1 MIRIQKTRCEDTRSL
16 QDKYFACKTGDR
28 LMLAGAASK
37 TQWHTGGQ
45 GLRYR
50 VLKRFVNTCHA
61 YHTTNCSY
69 PLKIEVASLS
79 CPRILIMHDAHG
91 EENSTIWYL
100 NARFARAPWR
110 AQFSIHIQLKTS
122 LALSS
127 RLVWSLDRTRAWLW
141 QIKEIKSAPNKP
153 ESDASLACHSY
164 FSRHCS

>member
-1 MIRIQKTRCEDTRSL
+1 MWGRTQSSGQVLCL
-16 QDKYFACKTGDR
+16 QDGIDWCSQEQQARHSDT
-28 LMLAGAASK
+28 
-37 TQWHTGGQ
+37 Q

-50 VLKRFVNTCHA
+50 VLKRFLNTCSNA
-61 YHTTNCSY
+61 LRCTTNCLY
-69 PLKIEVASLS
+69 LLKIEVASLA

-127 RLVWSLDRTRAWLW
+127 RLSNTIHMRAWLW